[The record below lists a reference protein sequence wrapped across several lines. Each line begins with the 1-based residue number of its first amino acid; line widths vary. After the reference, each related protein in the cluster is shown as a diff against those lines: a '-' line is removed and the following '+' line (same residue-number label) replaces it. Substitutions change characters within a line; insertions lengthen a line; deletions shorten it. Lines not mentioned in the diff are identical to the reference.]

1 MGGSKS
7 VVGIADRRQLQIS
20 HNMIESTANKQ
31 VRNLIQLIKKAKVR
45 RETQTFVVE
54 GIRMFREVPKERLVQ
69 TYVSE
74 NFLEKQENHEVLKGI
89 HYEVM
94 TDKVFAAVSDTQTP
108 QGILCVVRQKEYTL
122 EEILKKE
129 HPFLMILE
137 NLQDPGNLG
146 TIFRTAEGAGV
157 DGIIMR
163 SDTVDI
169 YNPKTVRS
177 TMGSLYRMPFF
188 YEKDLKDAVKR
199 IKEKKVS
206 VYAAHLKGKQAY
218 YLENYRRGCAF
229 LIGNEGN
236 GLTDELTALADTYIR
251 IPMEGQVESLN
262 AAIAAAVLM
271 YEVKRQRD

>member
-7 VVGIADRRQLQIS
+7 VIGIS
-20 HNMIESTANKQ
+20 MIESTANKQ
-31 VRNLIQLIKKAKVR
+31 VKNLTQLIKKAKVR

-74 NFLEKQENHEVLKGI
+74 SFLEKPENQEALKDI
-89 HYEVM
+89 RYEVM
-94 TDKVFAAVSDTQTP
+94 TDKVFATVSDTQTP
-108 QGILCVVRQKEYTL
+108 QGILCIVRQKEYAL

-157 DGIIMR
+157 DGIIMS

-177 TMGSLYRMPFF
+177 TMGSLYRMPFS
-188 YEKDLKDAVKR
+188 YEKDLRSVVER

-206 VYAAHLKGKQAY
+206 VYAAHLKGEHSY
-218 YLENYRRGCAF
+218 YLEDYRSGCAF

-236 GLTDELTALADTYIR
+236 GLTDELAELADTYVR

>member
-1 MGGSKS
+1 M
-7 VVGIADRRQLQIS
+7 QIS

-54 GIRMFREVPKERLVQ
+54 GIRMFREVPKEQLVQ

-74 NFLEKQENHEVLKGI
+74 SFLEKQENHEALKGI

-129 HPFLMILE
+129 FPFLMILE

-157 DGIIMR
+157 DGIIMS

-188 YEKDLKDAVKR
+188 YEKDLKSVIER
-199 IKEKKVS
+199 IKEKNVS
-206 VYAAHLKGKQAY
+206 VYAAHLKGKHAY
-218 YLENYRRGCAF
+218 YLEDYRGGCAF

-236 GLTDELTALADTYIR
+236 GLTDELAALADTYIR